1 MYNYRSA
8 TNPDTRPKAEAQ
20 ILEEIKEGHYVVS
33 PDRLTLTSA
42 IGAIPKKNSESVRL
56 IHDCSQPSGTAVN
69 DYAPL
74 GPKLQYQS
82 VDDAVKLMR
91 PHGYSA
97 KIDLRSAYRSV
108 KIHPSNYEFTG
119 LSWQFEGH
127 DEPTFLYDT
136 RLPFGSKLSPGI
148 FHRLTQAVRRMMA
161 RRNYEIVAYLDD
173 FFIHAATQAECAAIQ
188 RTLVSLLRVLGFA
201 ISWNKIEGPSKRITF
216 LGIAIDSE
224 SFTIELPEG
233 KLVEFYAMLQQFAG
247 KKRATLRQLQ
257 QLAGRLNWACQVVR
271 GGRSYLRRI
280 LDLMKP
286 LKRPHHQARFSHE
299 FQADVSCC
307 QVVTV
312 LSFFNGKCIALNCA
326 PVHDIYLDA
335 SNLGAG
341 YVFASDW
348 GYTDWKVDLPA
359 ACDLH
364 INNKEIFSAV
374 LATRRWAPLWAN
386 SRVIFHTDNITA
398 RAALSKG
405 TAKSQVIM
413 PFLRELFWWSAI
425 YNFTIDACFIPG
437 RLNDTPDTISRL
449 RQTGYI
455 PSLLNLMGLPVTVL
469 KFVYLYF
476 LFICLTRLCLVC
488 SHRYT
493 ET

>member
-1 MYNYRSA
+1 MWHSRLFWETPGLTAWCTLKKINTPFRITLLPEPPIHSKSLCLSSWQWELKDDPDREFLLQGIRDGFHIVDASVTVKESHMYNYRSA

-20 ILEEIKEGHYVVS
+20 ILEEIKEDHYVVS

-74 GPKLQYQS
+74 GPKLRYHS

-127 DEPTFLYDT
+127 DEPIFLYDT

-188 RTLVSLLRVLGFA
+188 RTLVSLLQVLGFA

-233 KLVEFYAMLQQFAG
+233 KLVEFDAMLQQFAG
-247 KKRATLRQLQ
+247 NKRATLRQLQ
-257 QLAGRLNWACQVVR
+257 QLVGRLNWACQVVR

-286 LKRPHHQARFSHE
+286 LKRPHHQARLSHE
-299 FQADVSCC
+299 FQADVSWWL
-307 QVVTV
+307 QF

-326 PVHDIYLDA
+326 PVHDVYLDA

-348 GYTDWKVDLPA
+348 AILTGKSI
-359 ACDLH
+359 C
-364 INNKEIFSAV
+364 
-374 LATRRWAPLWAN
+374 RRHVTCTL
-386 SRVIFHTDNITA
+386 
-398 RAALSKG
+398 
-405 TAKSQVIM
+405 
-413 PFLRELFWWSAI
+413 
-425 YNFTIDACFIPG
+425 TIKK
-437 RLNDTPDTISRL
+437 
-449 RQTGYI
+449 Y
-455 PSLLNLMGLPVTVL
+455 SLQYWQLGAGPHCGLILESYSTQ
-469 KFVYLYF
+469 
-476 LFICLTRLCLVC
+476 II
-488 SHRYT
+488 
-493 ET
+493 

>member
-74 GPKLQYQS
+74 GPKLRYQS
-82 VDDAVKLMR
+82 VDDAVKLMH

-136 RLPFGSKLSPGI
+136 RLPFGIKLSPGI

-257 QLAGRLNWACQVVR
+257 QLAGRLNWACQVV
-271 GGRSYLRRI
+271 GGVEVTSGEFLTLWNHLNDPTTKLGYRMNSRQMCPGGYSFCHFLMASVLLWIVLMFMTFILMPRI
-280 LDLMKP
+280 WEPVMFLPPTGAILTGK
-286 LKRPHHQARFSHE
+286 SI
-299 FQADVSCC
+299 C
-307 QVVTV
+307 QRHVTCT
-312 LSFFNGKCIALNCA
+312 LTIKKSSLQ
-326 PVHDIYLDA
+326 YWQ
-335 SNLGAG
+335 LGAG
-341 YVFASDW
+341 
-348 GYTDWKVDLPA
+348 PH
-359 ACDLH
+359 C
-364 INNKEIFSAV
+364 
-374 LATRRWAPLWAN
+374 
-386 SRVIFHTDNITA
+386 
-398 RAALSKG
+398 
-405 TAKSQVIM
+405 
-413 PFLRELFWWSAI
+413 
-425 YNFTIDACFIPG
+425 
-437 RLNDTPDTISRL
+437 
-449 RQTGYI
+449 
-455 PSLLNLMGLPVTVL
+455 GLILESYSTQ
-469 KFVYLYF
+469 
-476 LFICLTRLCLVC
+476 II
-488 SHRYT
+488 
-493 ET
+493 